1 MASTVV
7 AFSHAQIWKQ
17 QPISI
22 STAPWP
28 TIFYYFTLIVWRI
41 NSPVAYATTRIF
53 VSASW
58 RNFARAKGLMNFN
71 IQVRETDLHL
81 WQSPPRQV
89 HDGNQSEGI
98 KDVELRR
105 GRQPNRQVK
114 EERTWNI
121 KSDGTAKTQV
131 KECKMQN
138 WNIMID

>member
-1 MASTVV
+1 
-7 AFSHAQIWKQ
+7 
-17 QPISI
+17 
-22 STAPWP
+22 
-28 TIFYYFTLIVWRI
+28 
-41 NSPVAYATTRIF
+41 
-53 VSASW
+53 
-58 RNFARAKGLMNFN
+58 MNFN

-138 WNIMID
+138 